1 MYRLLLLLYLV
12 NGFIIHYEYTIHI
25 PKRIVYIYHVYD
37 EDFMNEYFKLINDER
52 ARNKLREEQRRNRTL
67 DIIAIYN
74 KNYTKSKGDYY
85 NDYDDLIDV

>member
-1 MYRLLLLLYLV
+1 
-12 NGFIIHYEYTIHI
+12 
-25 PKRIVYIYHVYD
+25 
-37 EDFMNEYFKLINDER
+37 MNEYFKLINDER